1 MVNSGGDWTRCRA
14 ATLQQKETGILPSRY
29 DARMFDLLTAP
40 ASSLLLASFAA
51 ISLWALTKAPQWLD
65 QGVLRPYWLVRRRQW
80 GTVLSHAFLHA
91 DLMHLIFNG
100 FSFWAFAPGLERA
113 LGTPRFLA
121 LYAVG
126 LLAST
131 LGTWLKQRRNP
142 AYQCL
147 GASGAVM
154 AVVFAAIALF
164 PQAKLFILPI
174 PVPIPAPIF
183 GLGYLAYSLWA
194 GQQSRG
200 HINHEAHLWG
210 AVSGLLFT
218 LLLAP
223 GWVARAWLG

>member
-1 MVNSGGDWTRCRA
+1 MV
-14 ATLQQKETGILPSRY
+14 
-29 DARMFDLLTAP
+29 DLLSAP
-40 ASSLLLASFAA
+40 AASLLLASFAA

-65 QGVLRPYWLVRRRQW
+65 RGVLRPYWLVRRQQW

-113 LGTPRFLA
+113 LGTPRFVA

-194 GQQSRG
+194 GQQNRG

-210 AVSGLLFT
+210 AVSGALFA
-218 LLLAP
+218 LVVAP

>member
-1 MVNSGGDWTRCRA
+1 MSSVLA
-14 ATLQQKETGILPSRY
+14 
-29 DARMFDLLTAP
+29 AP
-40 ASSLLLASFAA
+40 AASLLLAAMAA
-51 ISLWALTKAPQWLD
+51 ISLLALSKFPQWLD
-65 QGVLRPYWLVRRRQW
+65 RGVLRPYWLLRRRQW

-91 DLMHLIFNG
+91 DLTHLIFNG

-113 LGTPRFLA
+113 LGTPLFLL

-131 LGTWLKQRRNP
+131 LGTWLKQRHNP
-142 AYQCL
+142 ACQCL

-164 PQAKLFILPI
+164 PGAKLFILPI

-183 GLGYLAYSLWA
+183 GLGYLAYTLWA
-194 GQQSRG
+194 GRQQRG
-200 HINHEAHLWG
+200 RTNHEAHLWG
-210 AVSGLLFT
+210 AVAGLLFA
-218 LLLAP
+218 LGVAP

>member
-1 MVNSGGDWTRCRA
+1 MSSVLASPA
-14 ATLQQKETGILPSRY
+14 A
-29 DARMFDLLTAP
+29 
-40 ASSLLLASFAA
+40 SLLLAAMAA
-51 ISLWALTKAPQWLD
+51 ISLWAFYRTPQWLD
-65 QGVLRPYWLVRRRQW
+65 RGVLRPYWLLRRRQW

-91 DLMHLIFNG
+91 DLTHLIFNG

-113 LGTPRFLA
+113 LGTPLFLL

-131 LGTWLKQRRNP
+131 LGTWLKQRHNP

-164 PQAKLFILPI
+164 PGAKLFILPI

-183 GLGYLAYSLWA
+183 GLGYLAYTLWA
-194 GQQSRG
+194 GQRQRG
-200 HINHEAHLWG
+200 RTNHEAHLWG
-210 AVSGLLFT
+210 AVAGLLFA
-218 LLLAP
+218 LVVAP